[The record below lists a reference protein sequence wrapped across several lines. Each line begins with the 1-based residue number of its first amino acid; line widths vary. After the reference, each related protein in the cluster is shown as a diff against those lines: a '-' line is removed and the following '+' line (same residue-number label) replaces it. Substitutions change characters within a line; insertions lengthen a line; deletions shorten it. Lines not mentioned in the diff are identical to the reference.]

1 MPSTFNLRF
10 LMACVYRHIRLDKNE
25 PFYIGIGK
33 DTKRAFYKLRRNGL
47 WNNIVAKSEYEVEIL
62 IEDISYQEALE
73 KEKEFISLYGRIDK
87 NTGTL
92 ANLTDGGEGTI
103 GAIRS
108 EEYKKN
114 VSKFLTGRKM
124 PREVVEKIRNTNKG
138 RVFSAERNRKISE
151 AKKGIKRPYMQYGN
165 HANATKIC
173 NSVTGECY
181 SSMKEA
187 SEKTGIIYSSLSSI
201 LNGYQKNKT
210 NLYKV

>member
-1 MPSTFNLRF
+1 
-10 LMACVYRHIRLDKNE
+10 MACVYRHIRLDKNE

-62 IEDISYQEALE
+62 MEDISYQEALE

-87 NTGTL
+87 KTGTL

-108 EEYKKN
+108 EEYRKN
-114 VSKFLTGRKM
+114 VSKSLTGRKI
-124 PREVVEKIRNTNKG
+124 PREIVEKIRNTNKG
-138 RVFSAERNRKISE
+138 RVYSAERNKKISE
-151 AKKGIKRPYMQYGN
+151 ARKGIKRPYMQYGK
-165 HANATKIC
+165 HPNAIKIC

-181 SSMKEA
+181 NSMKEA
-187 SEKTGIIYSSLSSI
+187 SEKTGIIYSTLSGI
-201 LNGYQKNKT
+201 LHGAQKNKT
-210 NLYKV
+210 NLYILK

>member
-1 MPSTFNLRF
+1 
-10 LMACVYRHIRLDKNE
+10 MACIYRHIRLDKNE

-62 IEDISYQEALE
+62 MEDISYQEALK

-87 NTGTL
+87 KTGTL

-103 GAIRS
+103 GAIRT
-108 EEYKKN
+108 EEYRKN
-114 VSKFLTGRKM
+114 VSKSLTGRKI
-124 PREVVEKIRNTNKG
+124 PIEVIEKRSKTNKG
-138 RVFSAERNRKISE
+138 RVFSEERNKKISE
-151 AKKGIKRPYMQYGN
+151 AKKGVKRPYMQYGK
-165 HANATKIC
+165 HINAIKIC

-187 SEKTGIIYSSLSSI
+187 AEKNGIKYTTLSGI
-201 LNGYQKNKT
+201 LHGAQKNKT
-210 NLYKV
+210 NLYILR

>member
-1 MPSTFNLRF
+1 
-10 LMACVYRHIRLDKNE
+10 MACVYRHIRLDKNE

-33 DTKRAFYKLRRNGL
+33 DTKRAYYKLRRNGL

-62 IEDISYQEALE
+62 MEDITYEKALE

-87 NTGTL
+87 NTGSL

-108 EEYKKN
+108 EEYRRN
-114 VSKFLTGRKM
+114 VSKSLTGRKI
-124 PREVVEKIRNTNKG
+124 PREIVEKIRNTNKG
-138 RVFSAERNRKISE
+138 RVFSEERNKKISK
-151 AKKGIKRPYMQYGN
+151 ARKGVKRPYMQYGE
-165 HANATKIC
+165 HPNAIKIC
-173 NSVTGECY
+173 NSVTGEFY